1 MSISNST
8 GCSGLSW
15 ADIAA
20 KPNLAPKPTAAP
32 PVEDIITPTKS
43 KRPSIAAKLR
53 NTPTLK
59 AKVNI
64 KSNGS
69 KLPVVAAKPKST
81 PIPQAK
87 AYTEAEVQ
95 KALSTPD
102 LFDWADEMEGGE
114 PATSTPVR
122 SLAALAPNCGRADL
136 WFPVAPREPQVEKAA
151 TPHFPTDKAPRALL
165 DSGATRANPLT
176 LRTWRRTGESPT
188 FDDAEPHVEKVATP
202 HFPTNRAPRVPLD
215 SSAPRVDPST
225 LRTWR
230 RTREASTFDDT
241 ERQAEKAATHF
252 PTDRAPRF
260 PLDSSAPRVDPS
272 TLRTWRRTSEA
283 PTFSEAETRRE
294 ESALATQKTVYEQ
307 PLIVASAVVPEVL
320 FQETGP
326 SSQGLTGLTHLF
338 SIPLFSIA
346 EEESIEPEAPLDETP
361 LDEARL
367 DKAALD
373 ESPLHE
379 SPLDEASPIELITLE
394 EQETAIVKTQSPSEA
409 QPLSIETGRGTE
421 ESQTVASVT
430 PPESS
435 VPSEVSL
442 PPSPPETPSPVVVSK
457 FRLRAEA
464 PSFVPGRT
472 EYIPSPSIV
481 SKFGFRAEAPSFVPG
496 AEYIPSPAVVS
507 SEWCTHRL
515 DFFQSQRQQREHLHA
530 FLEQYDLIREVETR
544 PARLALLGH
553 YPGWGKELYY

>member
-122 SLAALAPNCGRADL
+122 SLAALAPNRGRADL

-202 HFPTNRAPRVPLD
+202 HFPTNRAPRV
-215 SSAPRVDPST
+215 
-225 LRTWR
+225 
-230 RTREASTFDDT
+230 
-241 ERQAEKAATHF
+241 
-252 PTDRAPRF
+252 

-472 EYIPSPSIV
+472 EYIPSSFIV